1 LLVLL
6 KLSKIAPQ
14 VQIHMQAS
22 TQSILEP
29 RSSTW
34 HLKNIQKKNVLL
46 VLRTRSTSHN
56 RGNYICRAQQEDCD
70 LLTSV
75 SSAIR
80 ERYGSVETKR
90 VIESLNFLAADEE
103 YYRDHANF
111 GIQRAS
117 SYISGLEARPFHDT
131 DSPDFLWMKK
141 LEKDYEVIL
150 GELQGAVTN
159 TDIEKQGNYIWA
171 PAAREEAIAYGPDWR
186 TLVLQDR
193 CVWDVTNSSLFPRT
207 TELVKRF
214 KVPSVEVF
222 FARQSPQT
230 GIEPHSDN
238 TNFILTSHLGLDV
251 PEGECWMR
259 VGNEQHFWKNGS
271 GVIADTSFI
280 HSTKNLSEKTDR
292 YVLIIRFW
300 HPGLSKT
307 ERNALTFLF
316 DAIEDPTKEG
326 IINANRLA
334 DERENQ
340 PKLKAT
346 SSTSQTKKKKKK
358 KKKKRSWNVE

>member
-1 LLVLL
+1 MRALKQSVFETNTSVQHPKIVQKTKVLY
-6 KLSKIAPQ
+6 PQ
-14 VQIHMQAS
+14 RTKS
-22 TQSILEP
+22 TNHS
-29 RSSTW
+29 RR
-34 HLKNIQKKNVLL
+34 NNFC
-46 VLRTRSTSHN
+46 N
-56 RGNYICRAQQEDCD
+56 AQQNDCD
-70 LLTSV
+70 VLTTV
-75 SSAIR
+75 SSAII
-80 ERYGSVETKR
+80 ERYGSAETKR

-103 YYRDHANF
+103 YYKDHADF

-117 SYISGLEARPFHDT
+117 SYISDLQARPLHDT
-131 DSPDFLWMKK
+131 NNPDFLWMKK
-141 LEKDYEVIL
+141 LEKEYEVIL
-150 GELQGAVTN
+150 GELQAAVAN
-159 TDIEKQGNYIWA
+159 TDIQKQGNYIWA

-193 CVWDVTNSSLFPRT
+193 CAWDVTNSSLFPRT

-230 GIEPHSDN
+230 GIKAHSDN

-280 HSTKNLSEKTDR
+280 HSTKNLSEKRDR

-300 HPGLSKT
+300 HPGLSKI
-307 ERNALTFLF
+307 ECNALTFLF

-334 DERENQ
+334 DEREKEIQ
-340 PKLKAT
+340 LIAKK
-346 SSTSQTKKKKKK
+346 STSQM
-358 KKKKRSWNVE
+358 KKKRKGLGMLNKGMS